1 MIEKAPLPYT
11 FHWKIVPLSHIYLG
25 TLHLFSCHQTG
36 QKKKYALKFRR
47 GCKIYRKCNPHSWFR
62 SLFEA
67 FVQIV
72 TFKVRKREQNWENLD
87 NVNRIKGY
95 LESLRKNRKEAW
107 KREYM
112 YFFSPLFLSR
122 LSAAFD
128 LTGSNRLWYR
138 GSKTPL
144 TKISNIL
151 QPRSLTC

>member
-1 MIEKAPLPYT
+1 MIEKTPLPYT

-25 TLHLFSCHQTG
+25 TLHLFSRHQTG
-36 QKKKYALKFRR
+36 LKKKYPLKFRR
-47 GCKIYRKCNPHSWFR
+47 GCKIYRTCNPHSWFR

-72 TFKVRKREQNWENLD
+72 KFKVRKREQNKENLD
-87 NVNRIKGY
+87 NIYRIKGY
-95 LESLRKNRKEAW
+95 LASLRKNLKEAW
-107 KREYM
+107 KRDYM

-128 LTGSNRLWYR
+128 LTGSKRLWYR